1 MGSDKSR
8 FKKNSDCKAGL
19 KVPVHIHFINGC
31 GLTRIGVKAQRGTG
45 GDIKEFT
52 EFRHSYEVIRFN
64 GGES

>member
-8 FKKNSDCKAGL
+8 FKENGDCKAGCSL
-19 KVPVHIHFINGC
+19 PVHIHFIKCC
-31 GLTRIGVKAQRGTG
+31 GLPRMGVKAQRGTG

-64 GGES
+64 GGEG